1 MEQSNLEN
9 RKNKDV
15 FKIPEQY
22 FENFESRLMQ
32 RIKEETPQSK
42 TRKPNPIYMYFAAAS
57 LILGF
62 GISFLFNNS
71 STNTISNADLESYLE
86 YNITYSVKSDIL
98 NELREDDFSDLE
110 KDFKLNDKDLN
121 EYLLSQTDVEYFL
134 NLSE

>member
-42 TRKPNPIYMYFAAAS
+42 TRKLNPIYMYFAAAS